1 MSFFRPPDC
10 SVDPATISVAGN
22 AGIAGTAVLLSFTI
36 AATIALLLSWS
47 IVLFERKE
55 RPSSIRRK
63 LLNGYSDT
71 QILQGIA
78 ISILGLATTNR
89 IVPYHFFIIWCLSNM
104 SMAVHNATLLIYGQL
119 LRQDWLLRTLRQ
131 SLLIVNLPLNCTYG
145 GLILKSLGKG
155 MKDSKLPVGCVWTS
169 VNGTSGGGSAIDYA
183 GTIAVI
189 VANVLVFLGASWYIH
204 SRGKRFAR
212 PMIIG
217 GLVLMTASAIGAAVR
232 SFIASSSFGDGPHG
246 YKLADDSEKR
256 WEFGQFLS
264 ILVLLF
270 PIVSLLE
277 IWRGE
282 IMVAEP
288 VCEDMSDDQEKML

>member
-1 MSFFRPPDC
+1 MSFFSPPNC

-22 AGIAGTAVLLSFTI
+22 AGIAGVAVLLSFTI

-104 SMAVHNATLLIYGQL
+104 SMAVHNATLLIYGQH

-131 SLLIVNLPLNCTYG
+131 SLMTVNLALNCTYG
-145 GLILKSLGKG
+145 GVILQSLGKG
-155 MKDSKLPVGCVWTS
+155 MKDSKLPVGCVC
-169 VNGTSGGGSAIDYA
+169 
-183 GTIAVI
+183 
-189 VANVLVFLGASWYIH
+189 WYIH

-212 PMIIG
+212 PMIMG
-217 GLVLMTASAIGAAVR
+217 GLALMTASAIGAAVR
-232 SFIASSSFGDGPHG
+232 SFMASSVFGSGPQG
-246 YKLADDSEKR
+246 YKLADNSEER

-270 PIVSLLE
+270 PIVNLLE

-288 VCEDMSDDQEKML
+288 VCEDAEDQEKML